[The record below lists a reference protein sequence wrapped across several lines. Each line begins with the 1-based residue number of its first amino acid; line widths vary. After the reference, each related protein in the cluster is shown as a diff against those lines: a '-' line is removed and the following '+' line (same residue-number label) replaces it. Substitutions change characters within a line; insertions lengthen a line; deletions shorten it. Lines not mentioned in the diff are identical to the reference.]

1 LLILLID
8 LTSYN
13 INIVY
18 RDRADLIANYMLH
31 KARNNEFHTLDYYLW
46 YPFPMVSKF
55 HGYNVT
61 SYHYWD
67 DKEFDMIYN
76 EKYKN
81 Y

>member
-1 LLILLID
+1 MIVD
-8 LTSYN
+8 LVQYN

-18 RDRADLIANYMLH
+18 RDRADLVANYMLE

-67 DKEFDMIYN
+67 DKEFNKIYD
-76 EKYKN
+76 EKYEN